1 MRLLAFGIF
10 GLLIG
15 SFLTVVVHRV
25 PRRESVSTG
34 RSRCPSCGAQI
45 RAIDNIPVISWILLR
60 GRCRDCGASISV
72 EYPLTEAGTAA
83 LFVAAAAVLEPLHVA
98 IGGAAFLG
106 VMLAV
111 ALIDARHRIVPNR
124 IVYPA
129 LVLFAAAI
137 AAGDL
142 LDGGVSITSGLIGLA
157 AYSVP
162 LLVVAFVVPGGM
174 GMGDVKLAALIGLV
188 LGSLGLA
195 LVAVAAGLGI
205 LGGGLGALAAMAIFR
220 YGRKQ
225 QMPFGPFLAV
235 GAGLALLVGPQLAR
249 AYLSLVGLS

>member
-15 SFLTVVVHRV
+15 SFLTVVAHRV

-34 RSRCPSCGAQI
+34 RSRCPGCGAQI
-45 RAIDNIPVISWILLR
+45 RAIDNIPLISWILLR
-60 GRCRDCGASISV
+60 GRCRTCRAPISP
-72 EYPLTEAGTAA
+72 EYPLTEGATAA
-83 LFVAAAAVLEPLHVA
+83 LFVAAAALLELLHLA
-98 IGGAAFLG
+98 IGGAAFLA

-129 LVLFAAAI
+129 LVVFAVAI
-137 AAGDL
+137 GVGDL
-142 LDGGVSITSGLIGLA
+142 LDGGVSIWSGLIGLA

-188 LGSLGLA
+188 LGSLGLP

-205 LGGGLGALAAMAIFR
+205 LAGGLGAITAMTILR

-225 QMPFGPFLAV
+225 QMPFGPFLAA
-235 GAGLALLVGPQLAR
+235 GAAAALLVGPSLVR

>member
-45 RAIDNIPVISWILLR
+45 RPIDNIPVLSWILLR
-60 GRCRDCGASISV
+60 GRCRACGAPISP
-72 EYPLTEAGTAA
+72 EYPLTEAATAA
-83 LFVAAAAVLEPLHVA
+83 LFVAAAALLEPLHIA
-98 IGGAAFLG
+98 IAGAGFLA

-111 ALIDARHRIVPNR
+111 GLIDARHRIVPNR

-129 LVLFAAAI
+129 LVVFGVAI
-137 AAGDL
+137 AVGDL
-142 LDGGVSITSGLIGLA
+142 LDGGVSFPNGLIGLG

-162 LLVVAFVVPGGM
+162 LLLLAFAVPGGM

-188 LGSLGLA
+188 LGSLGLS

-205 LGGGLGALAAMAIFR
+205 LGGGLGALAAMAVFR

-225 QMPFGPFLAV
+225 QMPFGPFLAA
-235 GAGLALLVGPQLAR
+235 GAAVALLVGPAVVR